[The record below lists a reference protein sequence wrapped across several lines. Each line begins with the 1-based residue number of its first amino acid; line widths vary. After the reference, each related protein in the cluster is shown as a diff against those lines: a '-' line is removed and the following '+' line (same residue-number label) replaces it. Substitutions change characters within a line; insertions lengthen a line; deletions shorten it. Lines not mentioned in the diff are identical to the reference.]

1 MRVPCRLRLPLQA
14 EGDEHRFRGSCDVI
28 LSILDSAFGRAG
40 RAGRLCY
47 RGPRSR
53 SQELDWLQMGRSP
66 ELRFQKVL
74 ASTALPPSTLSRLAL
89 SLPVLQGRRWE
100 NQRMA
105 LPSGGRFH
113 AHRLPLWTDLSHS
126 TRVAVTADSLSAPES
141 LFPVPCHSGRGGFR
155 PIWQP
160 RSPRCD
166 AERRGKF
173 GLKKNS

>member
-1 MRVPCRLRLPLQA
+1 
-14 EGDEHRFRGSCDVI
+14 
-28 LSILDSAFGRAG
+28 
-40 RAGRLCY
+40 
-47 RGPRSR
+47 
-53 SQELDWLQMGRSP
+53 MGRSP

-141 LFPVPCHSGRGGFR
+141 LFPGALSLWEGRF
-155 PIWQP
+155 QTHM
-160 RSPRCD
+160 
-166 AERRGKF
+166 AA
-173 GLKKNS
+173 KKPSL